1 MFRSKVVSV
10 VMRTKGVFFSF
21 KASRYGDGS
30 KPCYLVNPKIAG
42 KWMFIPLQMLLIGI
56 DPYPFGDEKSMWCL
70 RNGHSA
76 PLSHWSWIPPSDR
89 LDSLASTP
97 AYLHHQH
104 NSLRRQFVQPLAP
117 GLEAEWVDYI

>member
-1 MFRSKVVSV
+1 
-10 VMRTKGVFFSF
+10 
-21 KASRYGDGS
+21 
-30 KPCYLVNPKIAG
+30 
-42 KWMFIPLQMLLIGI
+42 MLLIGI